1 MKKLLAMLA
10 LSLAMVACGEKQDTT
25 PNDPNPP
32 VQTTDL
38 AQPTDSQ
45 TADNANRPVE
55 AIEETIEEQITP
67 VTPAEIKAAENAA
80 TKPGVEAVEETIEEQ
95 VQEVVPPATD
105 TPQAPIKTPET
116 KPAP

>member
-38 AQPTDSQ
+38 AQPAQ
-45 TADNANRPVE
+45 TTDNANQPVE
-55 AIEETIEEQITP
+55 AIEETVVEEVTP
-67 VTPAEIKAAENAA
+67 ATPAEIKAAEEAA
-80 TKPGVEAVEETIEEQ
+80 GKTPVQAVEETVEEQ
-95 VQEVVPPATD
+95 VQAV
-105 TPQAPIKTPET
+105 TPDSTTKT
-116 KPAP
+116 AQ

>member
-38 AQPTDSQ
+38 AQPAQTVDSQ
-45 TADNANRPVE
+45 TTDNANQPVE
-55 AIEETIEEQITP
+55 AIEETVVEEVTP
-67 VTPAEIKAAENAA
+67 ATPAEIKAAEEAA
-80 TKPGVEAVEETIEEQ
+80 GKNPVQAVEETVEEQ
-95 VQEVVPPATD
+95 VQTV
-105 TPQAPIKTPET
+105 TPDSNTKT
-116 KPAP
+116 AQ

>member
-38 AQPTDSQ
+38 AQPAQTTDAQS
-45 TADNANRPVE
+45 DNANQPVE
-55 AIEETIEEQITP
+55 AIEETVVEEVTP
-67 VTPAEIKAAENAA
+67 ATPAEIKAAEEASDKA
-80 TKPGVEAVEETIEEQ
+80 PVQAVEETVEEQ
-95 VQEVVPPATD
+95 VQEVTPA
-105 TPQAPIKTPET
+105 KT
-116 KPAP
+116 AQ

>member
-38 AQPTDSQ
+38 AQPAQ
-45 TADNANRPVE
+45 TADSQAIDNANQPVE
-55 AIEETIEEQITP
+55 AIEETVVEE
-67 VTPAEIKAAENAA
+67 VTPATPVEIEAAEKAAGKN
-80 TKPGVEAVEETIEEQ
+80 PVQAVEETVEEQ
-95 VQEVVPPATD
+95 VEAV
-105 TPQAPIKTPET
+105 TPDSNTKT
-116 KPAP
+116 AQ

>member
-38 AQPTDSQ
+38 AQPAQTTDSQ
-45 TADNANRPVE
+45 TADQPVE
-55 AIEETIEEQITP
+55 AIEETVVEEVTP
-67 VTPAEIKAAENAA
+67 ATPAEIKAAEEAA
-80 TKPGVEAVEETIEEQ
+80 GKAPVQAVEETVEEQ
-95 VQEVVPPATD
+95 VQEVTPA
-105 TPQAPIKTPET
+105 KT
-116 KPAP
+116 AQ

>member
-38 AQPTDSQ
+38 AQPAQTTDSQ
-45 TADNANRPVE
+45 AADNANQPVE
-55 AIEETIEEQITP
+55 AIEETVVEE
-67 VTPAEIKAAENAA
+67 VTPAEIKAAEEAA
-80 TKPGVEAVEETIEEQ
+80 GKNPVQAVEETVEEQ
-95 VQEVVPPATD
+95 VQTV
-105 TPQAPIKTPET
+105 TPDSNTKT
-116 KPAP
+116 AQ

>member
-38 AQPTDSQ
+38 AQPAQTGDSQ
-45 TADNANRPVE
+45 VTDNANQPVE
-55 AIEETIEEQITP
+55 AIEETVVEEVTP
-67 VTPAEIKAAENAA
+67 ATPAEITAAEEA
-80 TKPGVEAVEETIEEQ
+80 TSKDPVQAVEETVEEQ
-95 VQEVVPPATD
+95 VQAV
-105 TPQAPIKTPET
+105 TPDSTTKT
-116 KPAP
+116 AQ

>member
-38 AQPTDSQ
+38 AQPAQTTDSQ
-45 TADNANRPVE
+45 TADQPVE
-55 AIEETIEEQITP
+55 AIEETVVEEVTP
-67 VTPAEIKAAENAA
+67 ATPAEIKAAEEAA
-80 TKPGVEAVEETIEEQ
+80 GKNPVQAVEETVEEQ
-95 VQEVVPPATD
+95 VQTV
-105 TPQAPIKTPET
+105 TPDSNTKT
-116 KPAP
+116 AQ

>member
-38 AQPTDSQ
+38 AQPAQTTDAQS
-45 TADNANRPVE
+45 TDNANQPVE
-55 AIEETIEEQITP
+55 AIEETVVEEVTP
-67 VTPAEIKAAENAA
+67 ATPAEIKAAEDAA
-80 TKPGVEAVEETIEEQ
+80 GKAPVQAVEETVEEQ
-95 VQEVVPPATD
+95 VQEV
-105 TPQAPIKTPET
+105 TPT
-116 KPAP
+116 KAAQ